1 MLNLKDDRY
10 FVVLKPQVLHNDEMI
25 DVSLKYQLTL
35 QDLKD
40 QLRGKYYASF
50 RIHLHIW
57 VCGVSSTL
65 SPLYLKEEKKSSPTL
80 TPRNSAAFRTCE
92 IPIFCR

>member
-40 QLRGKYYASF
+40 QLKILCKNSPAYLGLR
-50 RIHLHIW
+50 RVLHPE
-57 VCGVSSTL
+57 
-65 SPLYLKEEKKSSPTL
+65 PLVLEGGEEILPHIDTTEL
-80 TPRNSAAFRTCE
+80 GCVQDV
-92 IPIFCR
+92 

>member
-25 DVSLKYQLTL
+25 DVSLKYELTL

-40 QLRGKYYASF
+40 QLRGK
-50 RIHLHIW
+50 
-57 VCGVSSTL
+57 
-65 SPLYLKEEKKSSPTL
+65 
-80 TPRNSAAFRTCE
+80 
-92 IPIFCR
+92 

>member
-25 DVSLKYQLTL
+25 DVSLRYELTL

-40 QLRGKYYASF
+40 QLRGKYYEVLEFTCIS
-50 RIHLHIW
+50 
-57 VCGVSSTL
+57 G
-65 SPLYLKEEKKSSPTL
+65 
-80 TPRNSAAFRTCE
+80 SAAC
-92 IPIFCR
+92 PPP